1 MYSSHKVR
9 KIVRLVFVCGI
20 IGTFILSMT
29 IGFNGVTNTSK
40 ELKEDVEV
48 IQLVTVIVSAVANFE
63 RRQTIRQTWLSE
75 IVNSKIVKYYFV
87 IGTDGLSVSENGQLI
102 IERKNYSDLLL
113 LDNVPDA
120 YENLTRKILESFKW
134 VHNHDK
140 FEYLLKVDDD
150 SFVILSRLIHELNRL
165 PSSRLYLGFFD
176 GRASVKRKGQWAEH
190 NWSLCDR
197 YLPYACG
204 GGYALSSDL
213 VAFIATNADLLQC
226 FNSEDVSVGA
236 WLAGLDIKRQ
246 HDPRFDTEY
255 RSRGCNNA
263 FMVTHKQTIA
273 DMFEKWRNLQ
283 KSGVICEKESR
294 TRLSYVYNWN
304 VLPSNCCHRNDSSVP

>member
-9 KIVRLVFVCGI
+9 KIVKFIIVCGI

-29 IGFNGVTNTSK
+29 IGLNGVTSPSK
-40 ELKEDVEV
+40 EWKEDFEG
-48 IQLVTVIVSAVANFE
+48 IQLLTIIVSAVSNFE

-87 IGTDGLSVSENGQLI
+87 IGTDGLSVSENRKLI

-120 YENLTRKILESFKW
+120 YQKLTQKILASFKW
-134 VHNHDK
+134 AHNHEK

-150 SFVILSRLIHELNRL
+150 SYVILSRLIHELTRL

-204 GGYALSSDL
+204 GGYVLSSDL
-213 VAFIATNADLLQC
+213 VSFIARNADLLQC

-236 WLAGLDIKRQ
+236 WLAGPGALPGGCASRQ
-246 HDPRFDTEY
+246 PARF
-255 RSRGCNNA
+255 G
-263 FMVTHKQTIA
+263 
-273 DMFEKWRNLQ
+273 
-283 KSGVICEKESR
+283 
-294 TRLSYVYNWN
+294 
-304 VLPSNCCHRNDSSVP
+304 